1 MDRLIIPRSLRL
13 RSMDGRGPRTEEG
26 GQDESDSIRLSVLTA
41 SRVETYSLL
50 TLMAF
55 SRLPREG
62 GREGGLMQQFML
74 RLAETIQLLIR
85 P

>member
-41 SRVETYSLL
+41 SRVETYSADSDGLFP
-50 TLMAF
+50 T
-55 SRLPREG
+55 PEG